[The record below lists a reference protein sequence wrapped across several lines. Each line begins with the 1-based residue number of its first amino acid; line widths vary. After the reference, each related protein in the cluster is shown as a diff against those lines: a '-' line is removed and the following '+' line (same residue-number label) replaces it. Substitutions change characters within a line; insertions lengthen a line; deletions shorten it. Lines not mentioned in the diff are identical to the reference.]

1 MPVSIPDFWTLL
13 VASRLASRSSIP
25 KLQEQ
30 FSQVKGADTQ
40 GNVVTLAQ
48 WLISQGTISRYQA
61 KVLLAGHAGPFA
73 YGDYTVFDRHGE
85 GRLQG
90 AFRAL
95 HPATRHRVLL
105 WFHSGAVVQ
114 NPQWWAILTEQVGT
128 FGPVVDS
135 NVARVYHLCDI
146 GQFKFTVLEDLQG
159 EAAEERLRKGP
170 LPWAAACRMI
180 RQVAKGLTKLFEL
193 GQMHGAIRPHNVW
206 IDEQENAKLLLPPVA
221 RDPLAIPGYIEL
233 NAPDPS
239 GQLNRQAD
247 YLAPEMA
254 RPGQAQDSRTEV
266 YALGCTLFHLIAGK
280 PPFRGRDPL
289 SKLASHAGE
298 RIPSL
303 ESAGV
308 PALVDQALTGMMAKD
323 PDRRYQHPRQV
334 ADVLT
339 QLLEKLEPAQL
350 KWRASAI
357 SNKLPE
363 YEAWLQP
370 YRLAPESAQN
380 EIPEISMPPILAAG
394 LQSQQHP
401 EPTDMFIS
409 LGSASPQNFATVE
422 SQAGRPAAVAPAR
435 PAAARPGPIGPAS
448 PVRPRVPPP
457 MPARPTSP
465 SAPTDQT
472 GPTVQSEGTSAAIAS
487 TAPRASAPAAE
498 PSAKMVFPPD
508 DADFM
513 SSITAQPRR
522 KPQSVRQKSTML
534 IGVMSAVCLALAIV
548 LWLTLRHHF
557 QANSPEQ
564 AGGPGSATTNDAGA
578 TAAISGNKDG
588 NQGEAAGKRGTEPT
602 SHGDDAKD
610 AAAPAP
616 AGRDGENKGST
627 KGTDSAATKG
637 AGAVGDPPGDGSG
650 AKPTADD
657 GKILWASPT
666 SGARVSV
673 ANLPAGAQIIL
684 FARPAELMRNA
695 EADKILAALGPEVDA
710 ARRELESITASSM
723 ADIEQLTVAWPDAAS
738 APSAPFSVVQ
748 FARPLDSKKL
758 LSSLG
763 QQTDQIGAG
772 LAGVVQTPQGPSIF
786 SPPTGGGKVLLV
798 GPNPSIEEAAKSPG
812 EAPPLRREIEKLLT
826 ATDSQRLVTLVWIPG
841 AVGGDLAANGPWAR
855 LVTAA
860 RSFFGEGVRAASLS
874 AHLTDENLF
883 LELRVL
889 GAVDRSADAIQK
901 QMRER
906 VEHLALDAEAYL
918 AGLNLQPYGR
928 QLLLRFPQM
937 LRVMAEFTRT
947 SVEGDQI
954 VMRCYLPVAGA
965 HNLLAGTELALAEG
979 LGSAG
984 ADAAARSTAGP
995 ETIAQRLKRITSLN
1009 FARDT
1014 LENAVR
1020 LLAEDVGVKYEIL
1033 GPDLQ
1038 LEGIT
1043 KNQSFGLDEKNK
1055 PADEI
1060 LRNIMLKA
1068 NPDGKLVYVV
1078 KPKQPGGDEVLLITT
1093 RAAAAKRGDTL
1104 PSELAAAPPK
1114 R

>member
-13 VASRLASRSSIP
+13 VAGRLASRSSIP

-61 KVLLAGHAGPFA
+61 KVLLAGHAGPFI
-73 YGDYTVFDRHGE
+73 YGDYTVFDRHAD

-105 WFHSGAVVQ
+105 WFHSGAVVH

-128 FGPVVDS
+128 FSRVVDP

-170 LPWAAACRMI
+170 LAWAAACRMI
-180 RQVAKGLTKLFEL
+180 RQIAKGLTKLFEL

-221 RDPLAIPGYIEL
+221 RDPLAIPGYIDL
-233 NAPDPS
+233 NVPDPS

-266 YALGCTLFHLIAGK
+266 YALGCTMFHLIAGK

-298 RIPSL
+298 RVPSL

-308 PALVDQALTGMMAKD
+308 PALVDQAITGMLAKD

-339 QLLEKLEPAQL
+339 QVLEKLEPAQL
-350 KWRASAI
+350 KWRGSAV

-394 LQSQQHP
+394 LPSPPP

-409 LGSASPQNFATVE
+409 LGAASPQNFAAVE
-422 SQAGRPAAVAPAR
+422 SSVSRPAVAPAQP
-435 PAAARPGPIGPAS
+435 PAHGSSGPAARPGPAGQTAPA
-448 PVRPRVPPP
+448 RPRVPPP
-457 MPARPTSP
+457 MPTRPTPP
-465 SAPTDQT
+465 SAPTDR
-472 GPTVQSEGTSAAIAS
+472 AAATAS
-487 TAPRASAPAAE
+487 TAPRAGAPVAEPAAQ
-498 PSAKMVFPPD
+498 MVFPPD

-513 SSITAQPRR
+513 SAIALQPRR
-522 KPQSVRQKSTML
+522 KTQSVRQKSTML
-534 IGVMSAVCLALAIV
+534 IGVMAAVCVALAIV
-548 LWLTLRHHF
+548 LWLTLQHHF
-557 QANSPEQ
+557 QGGSAEQ
-564 AGGPGSATTNDAGA
+564 SGSPGSATTNDAGT
-578 TAAISGNKDG
+578 TAAISGKKDG
-588 NQGEAAGKRGTEPT
+588 NHGETAGKNGTMPT
-602 SHGDDAKD
+602 SRGDDAKD
-610 AAAPAP
+610 AATPSA
-616 AGRDGENKGST
+616 AGSDGENKGST
-627 KGTDSAATKG
+627 KGAATHG
-637 AGAVGDPPGDGSG
+637 ADAAGDLPDDGRD
-650 AKPTADD
+650 AKPMADN
-657 GKILWASPT
+657 GKALWVSPT
-666 SGARVSV
+666 SGGRVSV

-684 FARPAELMRNA
+684 FLRPAELMRSA
-695 EADKILAALGPEVDA
+695 EAEKILAALGPEIEA
-710 ARRELESITASSM
+710 ARHELESITASSM
-723 ADIEQLTVAWPDAAS
+723 AEIEQLTIAWPEAAS
-738 APSAPFSVVQ
+738 APSLPFSVVQ

-763 QQTDQIGAG
+763 QPTDQAGTG

-786 SPPTGGGKVLLV
+786 SPTTGGGKVLLV
-798 GPNPSIEEAAKSPG
+798 GPNPSIEEAAKTPG
-812 EAPPLRREIEKLLT
+812 ESPPLRREIEKLLA
-826 ATDSQRLVTLVWIPG
+826 ATDSDRLATLVWIPS
-841 AVGGDLAANGPWAR
+841 AVGGDATADGPWAR

-860 RSFFGEGVRAASLS
+860 HSFFGDNIRAASFS
-874 AHLTDENLF
+874 AHLTGENLF

-889 GAVDRSADAIQK
+889 GAVDRLGEAIQK
-901 QMRER
+901 HMRER
-906 VEHLALDAEAYL
+906 VEHLASDAEAYL
-918 AGLNLQPYGR
+918 AGLNLQPYSR

-954 VMRCYLPVAGA
+954 VMRCYLPVAAA

-979 LGSAG
+979 LGSGGNAATNTAG
-984 ADAAARSTAGP
+984 RSATGP
-995 ETIAQRLKRITSLN
+995 ETVAQRLKRVTSLN

-1020 LLAEDVGVKYEIL
+1020 LLAEDVGAKYEIL

-1038 LEGIT
+1038 LDGIT

-1068 NPDGKLVYVV
+1068 NPDGRLVYVV

-1104 PSELAAAPPK
+1104 PPELAAAPPK
-1114 R
+1114 K